1 MFDIDIIS
9 LTIAVI
15 LIAAFILPLYLHI
28 SKVKNREVRATKL
41 LEDFAKSQ
49 ELEIQVK
56 DLWRSKYF
64 IGLDRN
70 KAKLLYSD
78 DIALSSPVVIDL
90 RTITRVKIAEVSHK
104 VVNQLESRKIIDR
117 LDMVLLDKS
126 GNTANILEFYDGN
139 RFSDL
144 NGETILIK
152 KWESYLEDVTHK
164 VSKDQLVL

>member
-9 LTIAVI
+9 LSIAVI

-28 SKVKNREVRATKL
+28 SKAKKRETRATKL

-49 ELEIQVK
+49 GLEIQVK
-56 DLWRSKYF
+56 DLWRSRYF
-64 IGLDRN
+64 VGLDRN

-78 DIALSSPVVIDL
+78 DIALSSPVLIDL
-90 RTITRVKIAEVSHK
+90 YTISRVKIGEVSHK
-104 VVNQLESRKIIDR
+104 VVNQVESRKVIDR
-117 LDMVLLDKS
+117 LDLILLDKN
-126 GNTANILEFYDGN
+126 GDTANVLEFYDGN

-152 KWESYLEDVTHK
+152 KWETYLEDITRK
-164 VSKDQLVL
+164 ILKDQLVL